1 MLFSTVLLLAG
12 LLLLVFSGDFLVK
25 GAVGIAENLGIP
37 PLVIGLTVV
46 AFGTSAPELFIS
58 VQAALQG
65 APGIAVGNAI
75 GSNTANV
82 LLVMG
87 LPALITAVVARQPG
101 LRRNLSAMLVTCLLF
116 LFMISD
122 GLLSRVEGMVL
133 FLGLCLYIWWQVHQ
147 AGRIRV
153 AGKDYHDDIG
163 EAPHE
168 PGRVAAYLTAGLVG
182 LPLAAQ
188 LTVVGASD
196 IARTFG
202 ISEAAI
208 GLTIVAI
215 GTSLPELATTLM
227 AAVRRT
233 NAVALGNIVGSNIF
247 NIACIM
253 GVTGMI
259 IPVPIEARILGI
271 DMWVMMAAVSLLA
284 VIGYARLTIGK
295 LAGIAML
302 LAYAI
307 YIISVF

>member
-1 MLFSTVLLLAG
+1 MIFSLVLLLAG

-65 APGIAVGNAI
+65 KPGIAVGNAI
-75 GSNTANV
+75 GSNIANV

-87 LPALITAVVARQPG
+87 LPAIISAVTARQPG
-101 LRRNLSAMLVTCLLF
+101 IRRNLTAMLAVTVVFVLMLYDGVLTRFEGLTLF
-116 LFMISD
+116 LA
-122 GLLSRVEGMVL
+122 
-133 FLGLCLYIWWQVHQ
+133 LCLYIWWQIHQ
-147 AGRIRV
+147 AGRVR
-153 AGKDYHDDIG
+153 APAKDYHDDIG

-168 PGRVAAYLTAGLVG
+168 TSRVVAYLAAGIVG

-188 LTVVGASD
+188 LTVTGAGN
-196 IARTFG
+196 IARAFG

-208 GLTIVAI
+208 GLTIIAI

-227 AAVRRT
+227 AAIRRT
-233 NAVALGNIVGSNIF
+233 SAVALGNIVGSNIF

-253 GVTGMI
+253 GITGMI
-259 IPVPIEARILGI
+259 VPVPVDARIGHI
-271 DMWVMMAAVSLLA
+271 DMWVMLAVAILLA
-284 VIGYARLTIGK
+284 AIGFARVTVGK
-295 LAGIAML
+295 LGGAAML
-302 LAYAI
+302 LAYLA
-307 YIISVF
+307 YIVSVF

>member
-1 MLFSTVLLLAG
+1 MLFSTTLLLAG

-25 GAVGIAENLGIP
+25 GAVGIAENLGVA

-65 APGIAVGNAI
+65 VPGIAIGNAI
-75 GSNTANV
+75 GSNIANV

-101 LRRNLSAMLVTCLLF
+101 LRRNLTAMLVTSLLF
-116 LFMISD
+116 IYMISD
-122 GLLSRVEGMVL
+122 GLLSRLDGAVL
-133 FLGLCLYIWWQVHQ
+133 FAGLCLYIWWQIHE
-147 AGRIRV
+147 AGRIRI
-153 AGKDYHDDIG
+153 AEKDYHDEIG

-168 PGRVAAYLTAGLVG
+168 TGRVIAYLAAGIVG
-182 LPLAAQ
+182 LPVAAQ

-196 IARTFG
+196 IARAYG

-208 GLTIVAI
+208 GLTVIAI
-215 GTSLPELATTLM
+215 GTSLPELATTVM

-253 GVTGMI
+253 GVTGLI
-259 IPVPIEARILGI
+259 IPVPVSERIIGA
-271 DMWVMMAAVSLLA
+271 DMWVMLAALGLLA
-284 VIGYARLTIGK
+284 ILGYAGLKIGRIM
-295 LAGIAML
+295 GIAML
-302 LAYAI
+302 AAYSI
-307 YIISVF
+307 YIVSVF

>member
-25 GAVGIAENLGIP
+25 GAVGIAENLGIS

-65 APGIAVGNAI
+65 APGIAVGNAV
-75 GSNTANV
+75 GSNIANV

-87 LPALITAVVARQPG
+87 LPALITAVVARQAG
-101 LRRNLSAMLVTCLLF
+101 LRRNLTAMLVTCLLF
-116 LFMISD
+116 VFMISD
-122 GLLSRVEGMVL
+122 GLLTRLEGAIL
-133 FLGLCLYIWWQVHQ
+133 FTGLCLYVWWQIHQ

-153 AGKDYHDDIG
+153 ADKDYHDDIG

-168 PGRVAAYLTAGLVG
+168 TGRVAAYLGAGIVG

-188 LTVVGASD
+188 LTVVGAGD
-196 IARTFG
+196 IARAFG
-202 ISEAAI
+202 LSEAVI
-208 GLTIVAI
+208 GLTIIAI
-215 GTSLPELATTLM
+215 GTSLPELATTTM
-227 AAVRRT
+227 AAIRRT

-259 IPVPIEARILGI
+259 IPVPVAARITQI
-271 DMWVMMAAVSLLA
+271 DMWVMTAALGLLA
-284 VIGYARLTIGK
+284 IVGYAHLTIGRI
-295 LAGIAML
+295 AGIAML
-302 LAYAI
+302 VLYAI
-307 YIISVF
+307 YIVQVF

>member
-58 VQAALQG
+58 VQAALQA
-65 APGIAVGNAI
+65 APGIAIGNAI

-87 LPALITAVVARQPG
+87 LPALISPVVARQRG
-101 LRRNLSAMLVTCLLF
+101 LRRNLTAMLVTCLLF
-116 LFMISD
+116 IWLISD
-122 GLLSRVEGMVL
+122 GMLSRTEGAIL
-133 FLGLCLYIWWQVHQ
+133 FGGLCVYIWWQIQH
-147 AGRIRV
+147 ASRV
-153 AGKDYHDDIG
+153 RLSGSDYHDDIG
-163 EAPHE
+163 EAPHD
-168 PGRVAAYLTAGLVG
+168 PGRVAFCLAGGIIG

-208 GLTIVAI
+208 GLTIIAI

-227 AAVRRT
+227 AAIRRT
-233 NAVALGNIVGSNIF
+233 SAVALGNIVGSNIF

-259 IPVPIEARILGI
+259 VPVPVELRILHV
-271 DMWVMMAAVSLLA
+271 DMWVMMAAISLLA
-284 VIGYARLTIGK
+284 ILGYAKMTIGK
-295 LAGIAML
+295 LAGSAML
-302 LAYAI
+302 VAYAI
-307 YIISVF
+307 YLISVF